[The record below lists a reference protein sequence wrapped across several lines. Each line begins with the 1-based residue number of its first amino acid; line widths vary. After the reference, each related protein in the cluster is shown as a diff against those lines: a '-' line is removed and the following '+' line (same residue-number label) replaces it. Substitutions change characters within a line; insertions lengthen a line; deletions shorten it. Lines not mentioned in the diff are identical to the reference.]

1 VAEIEKL
8 CDEAHSRFHAG
19 DVPGERAASD
29 PATIESRKR
38 AAELR
43 ALGVTESEW
52 NSRAR
57 TDRKGTE
64 SGREES
70 RVTIPSP
77 GANAPTFFVQ
87 FLAPVFGAIFFG
99 PVYV

>member
-38 AAELR
+38 VAELR
-43 ALGVTESEW
+43 ALGVTEAEW
-52 NSRAR
+52 NRMKEAIQKDRA
-57 TDRKGTE
+57 K
-64 SGREES
+64 
-70 RVTIPSP
+70 
-77 GANAPTFFVQ
+77 AAK
-87 FLAPVFGAIFFG
+87 AA
-99 PVYV
+99 